1 MRLQFLEEAEFD
13 LLHEMKSFGIDFEKL
28 GGVPDG
34 FHDEQL
40 AVMWS
45 LSEMA
50 EENWGED
57 EVFVST
63 NIYRSTQL
71 GMDVI
76 LGFITR
82 ENILRLV
89 NFLKSA
95 KLNRYILCGVSTSLL
110 RGRYLGRFMMNAT
123 DIVIEK
129 PLESLVD
136 WKFTEE
142 IR

>member
-13 LLHEMKSFGIDFEKL
+13 HLHKIKSFGIDFEKL

-34 FHDEQL
+34 FYDEQVG
-40 AVMWS
+40 VMWS
-45 LSEMA
+45 LFEMA
-50 EENWGED
+50 EETWGED

-63 NIYRSTQL
+63 NTYRSTQL
-71 GMDVI
+71 VMYVS
-76 LGFITR
+76 LEFITR

-89 NFLKSA
+89 DFFKSA
-95 KLNRYILCGVSTSLL
+95 KPHRYILCGVSTSLL

-142 IR
+142 I

>member
-1 MRLQFLEEAEFD
+1 
-13 LLHEMKSFGIDFEKL
+13 
-28 GGVPDG
+28 
-34 FHDEQL
+34 
-40 AVMWS
+40 
-45 LSEMA
+45 MA
-50 EENWGED
+50 EETWGED
-57 EVFVST
+57 GAFVST

-71 GMDVI
+71 GMDVS
-76 LGFITR
+76 LEFITR

-89 NFLKSA
+89 DFFKSA
-95 KLNRYILCGVSTSLL
+95 KPHRYILSSVSTSLL

-142 IR
+142 I